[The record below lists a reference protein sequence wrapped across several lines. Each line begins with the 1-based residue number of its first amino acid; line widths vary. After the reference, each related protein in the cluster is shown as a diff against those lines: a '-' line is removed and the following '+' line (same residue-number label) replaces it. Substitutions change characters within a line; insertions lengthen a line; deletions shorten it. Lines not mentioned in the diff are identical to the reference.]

1 MEIIKTVPE
10 NVSKTRLD
18 KVCSEIFDDFSRSQ
32 LKKWILEGRIL
43 LNNEIAL
50 PKDLV
55 NKNDEISLDPVSED
69 KISWQAEDISFEV
82 IFENKDYLII
92 NKPFNLV
99 MHPGAG
105 CNHGTLANGLLFYY
119 PELKTI
125 PRAGIVHRLDKDTS
139 GILLVARTERFR
151 NYFVQLLQER
161 KVKKLYKAVVVGKT
175 IGSFEISEP
184 IGRDKNNRTK
194 MSIRSNGKD
203 ALTFVKLNESLNNYS
218 LLDVRIETGRTHQI
232 RVHLSNKKLPII
244 GDKTYNPS
252 NNVAKETPK
261 ELIETIRTF
270 PRQALHSYQ
279 LSFMDMD
286 TDEMIS
292 FVAPLPDDI
301 KKLIETLKKHT

>member
-10 NVSKTRLD
+10 NISKSRLD

-55 NKNDEISLDPVSED
+55 SKNDEISLNPVSEE
-69 KISWQAEDISFEV
+69 KISWQAEDISFDV
-82 IFENKDYLII
+82 IFESKDYLII

-105 CNHGTLANGLLFYY
+105 CNQGTLANGLLFFY

-139 GILLVARTERFR
+139 GILLVAKTERFR

-175 IGSFEISEP
+175 VGSFEISEP
-184 IGRDKNNRTK
+184 IGRDRNNRTK
-194 MSIRSNGKD
+194 MSIRSDGKE

-232 RVHLSNKKLPII
+232 RVHLGNKKLPII

-252 NNVAKETPK
+252 NNIAKETPK

-286 TDEMIS
+286 TDEMMS

>member
-55 NKNDEISLDPVSED
+55 NKNDEISLDPISED
-69 KISWQAEDISFEV
+69 KIAWEAEDISFEV

-119 PELKTI
+119 PDLKTI

-151 NYFVQLLQER
+151 NYFVKLLQER

-252 NNVAKETPK
+252 SNVAKETPK

-286 TDEMIS
+286 TDEMMS
-292 FVAPLPDDI
+292 FSAPLSDDI
-301 KKLIETLKKHT
+301 KKLIETIKKHT

>member
-1 MEIIKTVPE
+1 MEIIKTVSE

-286 TDEMIS
+286 TDEMMS
-292 FVAPLPDDI
+292 FSAPLSDDI
-301 KKLIETLKKHT
+301 KKLIETIKKHT

>member
-252 NNVAKETPK
+252 NNVAKETSK

-286 TDEMIS
+286 TDEMMS
-292 FVAPLPDDI
+292 FSAPLSDDI

>member
-69 KISWQAEDISFEV
+69 KIAWEAEDISFEV

-151 NYFVQLLQER
+151 NYFVKLLQER

-286 TDEMIS
+286 TDETMS
-292 FVAPLPDDI
+292 FSAPLSDDI

>member
-55 NKNDEISLDPVSED
+55 NKNDEISLNPVSED
-69 KISWQAEDISFEV
+69 KTSWQAEDISFEV

-105 CNHGTLANGLLFYY
+105 CNQGTLANGLLFYY

-184 IGRDKNNRTK
+184 IGRDRNNRTK
-194 MSIRSNGKD
+194 MSIRSDGKE

-232 RVHLSNKKLPII
+232 RVHLGNKKLPII

-252 NNVAKETPK
+252 NNIAKETPK

-286 TDEMIS
+286 TDEMMS

>member
-10 NVSKTRLD
+10 NVSKSRLD

-82 IFENKDYLII
+82 IFKNKDYLII

-161 KVKKLYKAVVVGKT
+161 KVKKIYKAVVVGKT

-286 TDEMIS
+286 TDEMMS
-292 FVAPLPDDI
+292 FSAPLSDDI
-301 KKLIETLKKHT
+301 KKLIETIKKHT

>member
-10 NVSKTRLD
+10 NISKSRLD
-18 KVCSEIFDDFSRSQ
+18 KVCSEIFEDFSRSQ

-286 TDEMIS
+286 TDEMMS
-292 FVAPLPDDI
+292 FSAPLSDDI
-301 KKLIETLKKHT
+301 KKLIETIKKHT

>member
-194 MSIRSNGKD
+194 MSIRSNGKE

-252 NNVAKETPK
+252 NNVAKETSK

-286 TDEMIS
+286 TDEMMS
-292 FVAPLPDDI
+292 FSAPLSDDI

>member
-10 NVSKTRLD
+10 NVSKARLD
-18 KVCSEIFDDFSRSQ
+18 KVCSEIFEDFSRSQ

-55 NKNDEISLDPVSED
+55 SKNDEISLNPVSEE
-69 KISWQAEDISFEV
+69 KISWQAEDISFDV

-105 CNHGTLANGLLFYY
+105 CNQGTLANGLLFYY
-119 PELKTI
+119 PELKNL

-139 GILLVARTERFR
+139 GILLVAKTERFR

-184 IGRDKNNRTK
+184 IGRDRNNRTK
-194 MSIRSNGKD
+194 MSIRSNGKE
-203 ALTFVKLNESLNNYS
+203 AITFVKLNESLINYS

-232 RVHLSNKKLPII
+232 RVHLGSKKLPII

-252 NNVAKETPK
+252 NNIAKETPK

-279 LSFMDMD
+279 LSFMNMD
-286 TDEMIS
+286 SDEMVS

-301 KKLIETLKKHT
+301 QKLLKTLKKHT